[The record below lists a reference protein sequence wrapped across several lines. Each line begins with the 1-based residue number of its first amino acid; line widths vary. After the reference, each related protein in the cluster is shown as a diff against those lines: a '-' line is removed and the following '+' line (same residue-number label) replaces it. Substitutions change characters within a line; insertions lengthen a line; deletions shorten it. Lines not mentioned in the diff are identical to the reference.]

1 MASHRHTYR
10 AGEAKG
16 QAQIYIYIHI
26 LFHNDKTNQVM
37 YTIGQ
42 KRQEVKDNTH
52 ETAQAAK
59 GRTKGA
65 TQTTRDKGQEKGEV
79 TKAKKA
85 SEVGQKAKDTAGAAK
100 EKSEGFLQQ
109 TGEKAKNMAQTTAEA
124 VKNTFGMAKDDEE
137 EDLYVS
143 LTLTI
148 TIVIMSFVNVDVFS
162 NYDC

>member
-1 MASHRHTYR
+1 
-10 AGEAKG
+10 
-16 QAQIYIYIHI
+16 
-26 LFHNDKTNQVM
+26 M

-79 TKAKKA
+79 TKAKVWQ
-85 SEVGQKAKDTAGAAK
+85 SK
-100 EKSEGFLQQ
+100 E

-137 EDLYVS
+137 EDRVYYRKER
-143 LTLTI
+143 
-148 TIVIMSFVNVDVFS
+148 D
-162 NYDC
+162 